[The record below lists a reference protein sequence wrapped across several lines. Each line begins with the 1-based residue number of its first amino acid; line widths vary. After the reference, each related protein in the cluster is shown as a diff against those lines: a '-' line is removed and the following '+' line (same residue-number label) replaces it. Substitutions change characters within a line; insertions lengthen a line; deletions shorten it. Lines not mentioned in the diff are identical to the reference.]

1 MSRTPALPELFQ
13 EAASIVASPVGA
25 DRPAQWLSLL
35 RRVVPYDAI
44 WLSLFDDRSHRFA
57 EVAGA
62 GYDDRI
68 RNYFRTPETTRQA
81 EQAGLTESPV
91 PCRGRDLP
99 VPAAEYPVWSDYY
112 LPAGYREGLAAGLFS
127 RDRRHIGMLLL
138 STEDPDHP
146 TDAERDVIGLLAPR
160 IAATLDPLRSLSTL
174 ARVVHDAVAG
184 VVLTRVGDP
193 LPLCGLPDHPQ
204 LAAGSTL
211 LAAIDEYAPRGE
223 GSVSFLWPVR
233 QRRQPPSRPARGGWE
248 VRDELLRVVVLSC
261 AAALSPLVGVA
272 MLAPLPAG
280 GCPLNRRELVVLGL
294 LLAGWTEER
303 VAVGLDLPGT
313 AIADT
318 VQRCVAGLEAPDRH
332 VALLRA
338 ARRGWFIPHLPG
350 AAPPN

>member
-1 MSRTPALPELFQ
+1 M
-13 EAASIVASPVGA
+13 
-25 DRPAQWLSLL
+25 
-35 RRVVPYDAI
+35 
-44 WLSLFDDRSHRFA
+44 
-57 EVAGA
+57 
-62 GYDDRI
+62 
-68 RNYFRTPETTRQA
+68 
-81 EQAGLTESPV
+81 
-91 PCRGRDLP
+91 
-99 VPAAEYPVWSDYY
+99 
-112 LPAGYREGLAAGLFS
+112 
-127 RDRRHIGMLLL
+127 
-138 STEDPDHP
+138 
-146 TDAERDVIGLLAPR
+146 
-160 IAATLDPLRSLSTL
+160 
-174 ARVVHDAVAG
+174 VHDAVAG